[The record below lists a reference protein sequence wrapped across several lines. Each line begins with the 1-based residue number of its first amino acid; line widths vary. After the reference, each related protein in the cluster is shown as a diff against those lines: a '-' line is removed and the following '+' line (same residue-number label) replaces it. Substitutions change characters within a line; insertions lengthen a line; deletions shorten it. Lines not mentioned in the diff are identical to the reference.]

1 LTAKQNKTTSQLQY
15 TIEYVY
21 YFALSTL
28 LWIFGFNLVL
38 RKGHAAT
45 KFLGFYFITFGVRL
59 FLSFYATDGRIL
71 EYPHL
76 FRVLSPFHFL
86 FGPLAFL
93 FLRYILTPNKKFTRW
108 HCLHFLPFVLH
119 AAELMPFYF
128 GPVENK
134 LEEIQQV
141 FQAQSLVN
149 YVSHA
154 GIVPIKIIS
163 LLKLASVGG
172 YAIAGIILLAKFIS
186 QNSKAFY
193 QKNKL
198 ILNWLIADATIRF
211 VSLICV
217 IAYATGKISFNNLNF
232 SYADLL
238 MHLDATFNVIVVFL
252 YPYLLDGPQF
262 TSLVHRLNEGERIPE
277 AGENPQKLQKY
288 RQISANLEQLLEDDA
303 IFLNPQLVQ
312 EHVANRLQI
321 PVRELSRAISYVYGL
336 SFPDFIN
343 TWRIQYLVEKRKS
356 NEVWRAYSLEVL
368 AESGGFGSRQGLSN
382 ATNRLYQTS
391 PGKYFSSNGE
401 E

>member
-1 LTAKQNKTTSQLQY
+1 M
-15 TIEYVY
+15 
-21 YFALSTL
+21 

-38 RKGHAAT
+38 RKGHAAS
-45 KFLGFYFITFGVRL
+45 KFLGFYFIAFGIRL
-59 FLSFYATDGRIL
+59 FLSFYATDGRIT

-76 FRVLSPFHFL
+76 FRVLSPVHFL

-93 FLRYILTPNKKFTRW
+93 FLRYILTSNKKFTRW

-134 LEEIQQV
+134 LEEIKHV
-141 FQAQSLVN
+141 LQAQSLVN

-154 GIVPIKIIS
+154 GIVPIRIIS
-163 LLKLASVGG
+163 VLKLVSIGG
-172 YAIAGIILLAKFIS
+172 YAIAGIILLFRFIS
-186 QNSKAFY
+186 HNSRAYY

-198 ILNWLIADATIRF
+198 ILNWLIADSTIRF

-217 IAYATGKISFNNLNF
+217 IAYATGKISFNNLKF

-262 TSLVHRLNEGERIPE
+262 TSLVHRLSEEERIPE
-277 AGENPQKLQKY
+277 PEENLQKLQKY
-288 RQISANLEQLLEDDA
+288 KHISKSLEKLFEEEA

-312 EHVANRLQI
+312 EHVANRLQVS
-321 PVRELSRAISYVYGL
+321 VRELARTISYVYGL

-356 NEVWRAYSLEVL
+356 NEVWRSYSLEVL
-368 AESGGFGSRQGLSN
+368 AESGGFGSRQGLNN
-382 ATNRLYQTS
+382 AIKRLYQTS
-391 PGKYFSSNGE
+391 PGKYFGSNE
-401 E
+401 VE

>member
-1 LTAKQNKTTSQLQY
+1 M
-15 TIEYVY
+15 Y
-21 YFALSTL
+21 YFALSAL
-28 LWIFGFNLVL
+28 LWLFGFNLVL
-38 RKGHAAT
+38 RKGHAAS
-45 KFLGFYFITFGVRL
+45 KFLGFYFIVFGIRV
-59 FLSFYATDGRIL
+59 FLSYYATDGRLIQ
-71 EYPHL
+71 YPHL

-93 FLRYILTPNKKFTRW
+93 FLRYILTPNKKFTPW

-119 AAELMPFYF
+119 ALELMPFYF

-141 FQAQSLVN
+141 FHSQSLVN

-163 LLKLASVGG
+163 LLKLVSIGG
-172 YAIAGIILLAKFIS
+172 YAIAGIILLAKFIYK
-186 QNSKAFY
+186 NSKAFY

-238 MHLDATFNVIVVFL
+238 MHFDATFNVAVVFL
-252 YPYLLDGPQF
+252 FPYLLDGPQF
-262 TSLVHRLNEGERIPE
+262 TSLVHRLNEGDQMPE
-277 AGENPQKLQKY
+277 EDENPQKLQKY
-288 RQISANLEQLLEDDA
+288 RKIAKSLEMLFEEEA

-312 EHVANRLQI
+312 EHVAKRLQI
-321 PVRELSRAISYVYGL
+321 SVRELSRAISYVYGL

-356 NEVWRAYSLEVL
+356 NVVWRSYSLEVL

-391 PGKYFSSNGE
+391 PGKYFGSN
-401 E
+401 

>member
-1 LTAKQNKTTSQLQY
+1 
-15 TIEYVY
+15 
-21 YFALSTL
+21 
-28 LWIFGFNLVL
+28 
-38 RKGHAAT
+38 
-45 KFLGFYFITFGVRL
+45 
-59 FLSFYATDGRIL
+59 
-71 EYPHL
+71 
-76 FRVLSPFHFL
+76 
-86 FGPLAFL
+86 
-93 FLRYILTPNKKFTRW
+93 
-108 HCLHFLPFVLH
+108 
-119 AAELMPFYF
+119 MPFYL

-134 LEEIQQV
+134 LEEIHQV

-262 TSLVHRLNEGERIPE
+262 TSLVHRLNDGDRIPE
-277 AGENPQKLQKY
+277 ADENLQKLQKY
-288 RQISANLEQLLEDDA
+288 QQISINLEQILEEDA

-321 PVRELSRAISYVYGL
+321 SVRELSRTISYVYGL

-356 NEVWRAYSLEVL
+356 NDAWRSYSLEVL

-391 PGKYFSSNGE
+391 PGKYFGSNE
-401 E
+401 AE

>member
-1 LTAKQNKTTSQLQY
+1 MQF

-38 RKGHAAT
+38 RKGHAAS
-45 KFLGFYFITFGVRL
+45 KFLGFYFIAFGIRL
-59 FLSFYATDGRIL
+59 FLSFYATDGRIT

-76 FRVLSPFHFL
+76 FRVLSPVHFL

-134 LEEIQQV
+134 LEEIKHV
-141 FQAQSLVN
+141 LQAQSLVN

-154 GIVPIKIIS
+154 GIVPIRIIS
-163 LLKLASVGG
+163 VLKLVSIGG
-172 YAIAGIILLAKFIS
+172 YAIAGIILLFRFIS
-186 QNSKAFY
+186 HNSRAYY

-198 ILNWLIADATIRF
+198 ILNWLIADSTIRF

-217 IAYATGKISFNNLNF
+217 IAYATGKISFNNLKF

-262 TSLVHRLNEGERIPE
+262 TSLVHRLSEEERIPE
-277 AGENPQKLQKY
+277 PEENLQKLQKY
-288 RQISANLEQLLEDDA
+288 KHISKSLEKLFEEEA

-312 EHVANRLQI
+312 EHVANRLQVS
-321 PVRELSRAISYVYGL
+321 VRELARTISYVYGL

-356 NEVWRAYSLEVL
+356 NEVWRSYSLEVL
-368 AESGGFGSRQGLSN
+368 AESGGFGSRQGLNN
-382 ATNRLYQTS
+382 AIKRLYQTS
-391 PGKYFSSNGE
+391 PGKYFGSNE
-401 E
+401 VE

>member
-1 LTAKQNKTTSQLQY
+1 
-15 TIEYVY
+15 
-21 YFALSTL
+21 
-28 LWIFGFNLVL
+28 
-38 RKGHAAT
+38 
-45 KFLGFYFITFGVRL
+45 
-59 FLSFYATDGRIL
+59 
-71 EYPHL
+71 
-76 FRVLSPFHFL
+76 
-86 FGPLAFL
+86 
-93 FLRYILTPNKKFTRW
+93 
-108 HCLHFLPFVLH
+108 
-119 AAELMPFYF
+119 MPFYF

-134 LEEIQQV
+134 LEEIHQV

-154 GIVPIKIIS
+154 GIVPIRIIS
-163 LLKLASVGG
+163 FLKLSSAGG
-172 YAIAGIILLAKFIS
+172 YAITGIILLASFIS
-186 QNSKAFY
+186 QNSKAYY

-232 SYADLL
+232 SYADIL
-238 MHLDATFNVIVVFL
+238 MHLNAIFNVIVVFL

-262 TSLVHRLNEGERIPE
+262 TSLVHQLNEGDRLPE
-277 AGENPQKLQKY
+277 ADENPRKLQKY
-288 RQISANLEQLLEDDA
+288 QQISLKLEQLFEEDA

-312 EHVANRLQI
+312 EHVANRLQVS
-321 PVRELSRAISYVYGL
+321 VRELARSISYMYGL

-356 NEVWRAYSLEVL
+356 NEAWRSYSLEVL

>member
-1 LTAKQNKTTSQLQY
+1 MQSI
-15 TIEYVY
+15 IEVVY
-21 YFALSTL
+21 YSVLSTL

-38 RKGHAAT
+38 RKGHLAI
-45 KFLGFYFITFGVRL
+45 KFLGFYFIAFGIRL
-59 FLSFYATDGRIL
+59 FLSYYTEDGRIL
-71 EYPHL
+71 LYPHF

-86 FGPLAFL
+86 FGPLSLL

-108 HCLHFLPFVLH
+108 HWLHFMPFVLH
-119 AAELMPFYF
+119 ALELMPFYF

-134 LEEIQQV
+134 LEEIHQV

-154 GIVPIKIIS
+154 GIVPIRIIS
-163 LLKLASVGG
+163 FLKLSSAGG
-172 YAIAGIILLAKFIS
+172 YAITGIILLASFIS
-186 QNSKAFY
+186 QNSKAYY

-232 SYADLL
+232 SYADIL
-238 MHLDATFNVIVVFL
+238 MHLNAIFNVIVVFL

-262 TSLVHRLNEGERIPE
+262 TSLVHQLNEGDRLPE
-277 AGENPQKLQKY
+277 ADENPRKLQKY
-288 RQISANLEQLLEDDA
+288 QQISLKLEQLFEEDA

-312 EHVANRLQI
+312 EHVANRLQVS
-321 PVRELSRAISYVYGL
+321 VRELARSISYMYGL

-356 NEVWRAYSLEVL
+356 NEAWRSYSLEVL